1 MAKVMDTVKKDLGPC
16 LNSVINQ
23 LHHSVCRPGITGLEA
38 HLTKSLFILNSYNS
52 SFLIP
57 GRIDCVAY
65 PRKRSFACY

>member
-1 MAKVMDTVKKDLGPC
+1 MAKVMDTAKKDLGPC

-23 LHHSVCRPGITGLEA
+23 LYYSVARPSITGLEA
-38 HLTKSLFILNSYNS
+38 HLSKSLLILNSYNS

-57 GRIDCVAY
+57 GRTDCVVY